1 LRTNLIFH
9 HGVADVL
16 DQATKRIRILRVVQ
30 ETCDF
35 ALLLQWR
42 DVLKNDI
49 QLPIEARESDGPST
63 SKGMKSPFEVLPP
76 FFLFDLTL
84 GNGRG

>member
-16 DQATKRIRILRVVQ
+16 DQAAKRIRILRVVQ
-30 ETCDF
+30 ETCEV

-49 QLPIEARESDGPST
+49 QLPIEARASDGPSP
-63 SKGMKSPFEVLPP
+63 SKGMKSPFEGLPP
-76 FFLFDLTL
+76 FFLLDLTL
-84 GNGRG
+84 RNGRG